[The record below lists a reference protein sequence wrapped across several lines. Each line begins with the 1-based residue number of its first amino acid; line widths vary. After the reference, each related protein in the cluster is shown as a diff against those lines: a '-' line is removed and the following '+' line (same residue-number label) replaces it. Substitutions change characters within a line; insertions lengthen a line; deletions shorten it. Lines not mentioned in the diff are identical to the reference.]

1 MEAGDVETQEGCCRL
16 RAAGGHDDRGR
27 NSRTQTLLSICQRQ
41 RESSTSAR
49 ERCSTRRF
57 GVCELGVVDPLFA
70 ILRRHSRTCS
80 GSRTSV
86 ISSRKSDMSLYP
98 TFIHQRIK
106 SRSRHSTEKKVN
118 TTVGRSCNFTTSTLN
133 PETYRRIEAV

>member
-1 MEAGDVETQEGCCRL
+1 MEAGDVEAQEGCCRL

-57 GVCELGVVDPLFA
+57 SVYRTWRRRPAFRNPSLTLSNVFRVANERYFFA
-70 ILRRHSRTCS
+70 KERY
-80 GSRTSV
+80 
-86 ISSRKSDMSLYP
+86 MSLYL
-98 TFIHQRIK
+98 TFIHQCIK
-106 SRSRHSTEKKVN
+106 PRSRHSTEKKKN
-118 TTVGRSCNFTTSTLN
+118 TTIGRSCISHHLDVES
-133 PETYRRIEAV
+133 PRRIETV